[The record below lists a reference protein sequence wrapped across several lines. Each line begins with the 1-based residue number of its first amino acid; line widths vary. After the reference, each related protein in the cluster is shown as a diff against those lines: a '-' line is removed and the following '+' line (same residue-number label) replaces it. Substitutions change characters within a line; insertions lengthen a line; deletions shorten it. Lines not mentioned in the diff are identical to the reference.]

1 MINPLKRRISLY
13 IRYRMYKIPPL
24 YTLALRL
31 CFIVFLLCKA
41 NNISAHVAL
50 DYPLGGETFV
60 VGQTITI
67 EWHIVAHHNTLN
79 WDLFFSPDGG
89 VTWETIQLDIP
100 TSQLSYEWEVPNIP
114 TSQGRVRVFQDNE
127 DTNYLDNSMDFV
139 IVLNTSPPLL
149 DAPATDTT
157 IECGSA
163 QQGIAI
169 EAWLNNHGG
178 AAATNYCGNLI
189 WTNDFPGISNGCGG
203 TGSAEVTFLATDD
216 CGQVLTNATVTIVD
230 TSPPVVDVSASDW
243 VVESDGQGNTAQ
255 LNLWLN
261 SHGGSQASDRCGEV
275 TWTHNFSSLSDGCG
289 STGSAMVTFTSTDE
303 CGNTAITV
311 ATFTI
316 QDQLVPSILVAPQ
329 DATFSCDTANQ
340 NQIQQWQNQHGGAEA
355 FDIGGDVTWT
365 NNFAGLSDGCG
376 MTGSA
381 DVVFTA
387 TDECGNSTTVT
398 ATVTIEDI
406 SSPVISAP
414 AVNVTFGCE
423 VADLEGSIQQW
434 LSDHGGAQASDAC
447 DAVTWANNYTSLS
460 NGCGA
465 TGMANV
471 IFTVTDG
478 CGNSSMTS
486 AFIQIEDTVAP
497 LIEAQA
503 QDITIVCGIN
513 DQNSTI
519 QSWLNQH
526 GGAVASDLCGNITWT
541 DNFPALTDTCG
552 PVGNHTVQFTAT
564 DECGNSAITEAL
576 LLIVDSLITSVHEP
590 HTFNFSIYPNPASDV
605 LHVSIDDENAGQMHL
620 LLIDAF
626 GKVHWSEKS
635 INLETM
641 IPLSHYPRGVYIVE
655 CRTGKGRFARAVVI
669 H

>member
-1 MINPLKRRISLY
+1 MN
-13 IRYRMYKIPPL
+13 
-24 YTLALRL
+24 TFVLRL
-31 CFIVFLLCKA
+31 CLVVCLLWSTK
-41 NNISAHVAL
+41 NISAHVAL

-89 VTWETIQLDIP
+89 LTWETIQLDIP
-100 TSQLSYEWEVPNIP
+100 TSQLSYEWEVPNAP

-127 DTNYLDNSMDFV
+127 ETNYLDNSMDFV

-169 EAWLNNHGG
+169 QAWLNNHGG

-261 SHGGSQASDRCGEV
+261 SHGGAQASDVCGDV
-275 TWTHNFSSLSDGCG
+275 AWAHNFVSLNDGCG
-289 STGSAMVTFTSTDE
+289 SAGSVMVTFTATDE

-316 QDQLVPSILVAPQ
+316 QDQLAPGVLVAAR
-329 DATFSCDTANQ
+329 DTAFSCGEANQ
-340 NQIQQWQNQHGGAEA
+340 NQLQQWLNQHGGAEA
-355 FDIGGDVTWT
+355 YDVGGDVTWT
-365 NNFAGLSDGCG
+365 HNFAGLGDGCG

-381 DVVFTA
+381 DVVFTV
-387 TDECGNSTTVT
+387 TDECGNSTMVT
-398 ATVTIEDI
+398 ATVSIDDRTA
-406 SSPVISAP
+406 PVISTP
-414 AVNVTFGCE
+414 AMNVTFGCE
-423 VADLEGSIQQW
+423 VADQQTSIQQW
-434 LSDHGGAQASDAC
+434 LAGHGGAQASDAC
-447 DAVTWANNYTSLS
+447 DVVTWANNYTSLS
-460 NGCGA
+460 HGCGA

-478 CGNSSMTS
+478 CGNSSTTS
-486 AFIQIEDTVAP
+486 AFIQVEDTVAP
-497 LIEAQA
+497 LIEVQA
-503 QDITIVCGIN
+503 QDITFVCGIDDASTAIQDWL
-513 DQNSTI
+513 DQ
-519 QSWLNQH
+519 Q
-526 GGAVASDLCGNITWT
+526 GGASASDLCGNVTWINDFT
-541 DNFPALTDTCG
+541 ALADTCG
-552 PVGNHTVQFTAT
+552 PAGMHAITFIAT
-564 DECGNSAITEAL
+564 DECGHTNMTQAILT
-576 LLIVDSLITSVHEP
+576 IKDSLVTALPVVDDLD
-590 HTFNFSIYPNPASDV
+590 FKVYPNPASDV
-605 LHVSIDDENAGQMHL
+605 LIIAFDRVNLDQVELTLFNLCGKELLVDVSTAKESTIPIGNYSAGTYFLQVRTRSDTY
-620 LLIDAF
+620 IR
-626 GKVHWSEKS
+626 KV
-635 INLETM
+635 IF
-641 IPLSHYPRGVYIVE
+641 Y
-655 CRTGKGRFARAVVI
+655 
-669 H
+669 